1 MGKWKALRLKPGR
14 KIELY
19 DLDKDI
25 AESKDLADEYPEVVA
40 EMAEIFRTGR
50 TESEVFP
57 LPKDKSS

>member
-19 DLDKDI
+19 DLDSDI

-40 EMAEIFRTGR
+40 KMAEIFRTGR

-57 LPKDKSS
+57 LPKA

>member
-19 DLDKDI
+19 DLDSDI
-25 AESKDLADEYPEVVA
+25 AESKDLADEHPEIVA
-40 EMAEIFRTGR
+40 EMAETFRAGR

-57 LPKDKSS
+57 LPKAKS

>member
-19 DLDKDI
+19 DLDNDV
-25 AESKDLADEYPEVVA
+25 AESKNLADEHPEIVA
-40 EMAEIFRTGR
+40 EMTDLFKTGR

-57 LPKDKSS
+57 LPKI